1 MNRDYEIR
9 TSGLRSLVRRYGLIV
24 VVYCVG
30 TYVTSPWLMGD
41 TVDYVSSIIA
51 FDKGQYLQFWEFGH
65 LFWRPLGWLLFR
77 LSNPFTSILFGS
89 NAYLKATAILLVVNW
104 IAGLGV
110 VLLLQALTQRVCNRL
125 WIANLTTIG
134 FMFSAG
140 FLDYGQTGSA
150 YVPGLAFILLGAY
163 LLVKNHENP
172 KAYMSWCAGVTFAIG
187 VCFWF
192 PLVLIIPAALLL
204 PWFLFGVQLRTSRYL
219 MHAALACAVFFTI
232 AYGGVVL
239 FLRIHNLDQLLAW
252 VTAASHGMNRM
263 RGVPRMVYGFS
274 NSIIDLSGDGA
285 IFKRFLKHDPFNPV
299 SLGEVLR
306 LSLWKLA
313 FSYLFLSVVV
323 VNLVRSKSRVRLF
336 ALLAVDLIPT
346 VLFALFVFEA
356 GDTSRYL
363 ASLPLL
369 FLVLAASLC
378 TPGTGLWVRVLA
390 VAFIGITVI
399 TNVRVMSASTL
410 NQRQESVVE
419 RVQPLLPL
427 LRPESRV
434 VTSHLQDEL
443 NNFTRDF
450 PFNPINRE
458 RNLQYYAVL
467 AVNTAQVERWR
478 EDFATMA
485 LSVWEK
491 GGDIWLSK
499 RLFDPRPKPQW
510 GWVEGDDSRISWSDL
525 SSFFS
530 GFQVGESVGGDDGF
544 VLMPPTDLNKR
555 MLTQVAS
562 HQPTNH

>member
-1 MNRDYEIR
+1 MNRDYATR
-9 TSGLRSLVRRYGLIV
+9 TAGLRTFIQQYGLIL
-24 VVYCVG
+24 VVYCLG
-30 TYVTSPWLMGD
+30 TYFTSPWLMGD

-51 FDKGQYLQFWEFGH
+51 FENGQYLQFWEFGH

-77 LSNPFTSILFGS
+77 LSNPLTSIYFGP
-89 NAYLKATAILLVVNW
+89 NAYLKATAILLIINW
-104 IAGLGV
+104 IAALGV
-110 VLLLQALTQRVCNRL
+110 VLLLHALTERVCNSL
-125 WIANLTTIG
+125 WIRNLTTIG

-150 YVPGLAFILLGAY
+150 YVPGLALILLGAY

-172 KAYMSWCAGVTFAIG
+172 KAYIGWCAGFTFAVG
-187 VCFWF
+187 ACFWI
-192 PLVLIIPAALLL
+192 PLVLIIPAALFL
-204 PWFLFGVQLRTSRYL
+204 PWFLFGFQVRSVKNSI
-219 MHAALACAVFFTI
+219 HAALACAVFSAI
-232 AYGGVVL
+232 AYGSVL
-239 FLRIHNLDQLLAW
+239 VILRIHNWDQLMAW

-285 IFKRFLKHDPFNPV
+285 LFKRFLKHDPFNPV
-299 SLGEVLR
+299 SLGEMLR
-306 LSLWKLA
+306 LSLWKLG

-323 VNLVRSKSRVRLF
+323 LNLLRSRNRVRLF
-336 ALLAVDLIPT
+336 ALLAVDLVPT

-369 FLVLAASLC
+369 FLVVAASLC
-378 TPGTGLWVRVLA
+378 TAGTRLWVKV
-390 VAFIGITVI
+390 VAIVFIGVTVI

-410 NQRQESVVE
+410 NRRQQSVAE
-419 RVQPLLPL
+419 RVQPLLPHL
-427 LRPESRV
+427 TPESRV

-450 PFNPINRE
+450 PFNPINRD

-467 AVNTAQVERWR
+467 AVNTAQIEHWR
-478 EDFATMA
+478 EDFATMS

-499 RLFDPRPKPQW
+499 RLFERRPKPQW

-525 SSFFS
+525 NSFFS
-530 GFQVGESVGGDDGF
+530 GFQIGESVGGDDGF
-544 VLMPPTDLNKR
+544 VLLPPSESNKR
-555 MLTQVAS
+555 ILAEIPN
-562 HQPTNH
+562 HQSTVR

>member
-1 MNRDYEIR
+1 
-9 TSGLRSLVRRYGLIV
+9 
-24 VVYCVG
+24 
-30 TYVTSPWLMGD
+30 
-41 TVDYVSSIIA
+41 
-51 FDKGQYLQFWEFGH
+51 
-65 LFWRPLGWLLFR
+65 
-77 LSNPFTSILFGS
+77 
-89 NAYLKATAILLVVNW
+89 
-104 IAGLGV
+104 
-110 VLLLQALTQRVCNRL
+110 
-125 WIANLTTIG
+125 
-134 FMFSAG
+134 MFSAG

-150 YVPGLAFILLGAY
+150 YVPGLALILLGAY
-163 LLVKNHENP
+163 LLVKNNENP
-172 KAYMSWCAGVTFAIG
+172 KAYIGWCAGFTFAVG
-187 VCFWF
+187 ACFWI
-192 PLVLIIPAALLL
+192 PLVLIIPAALFL
-204 PWFLFGVQLRTSRYL
+204 PWFLFGFQVRSAKNSI
-219 MHAALACAVFFTI
+219 HAALACAVFSAI
-232 AYGGVVL
+232 AYGSVL
-239 FLRIHNLDQLLAW
+239 LILRIHNWDELIAW

-263 RGVPRMVYGFS
+263 RGIPRMVYGFS

-285 IFKRFLKHDPFNPV
+285 LFKRFLKHDPFNPV

-306 LSLWKLA
+306 LSLWKLG

-323 VNLVRSKSRVRLF
+323 LNLLRSRNRVRLF

-369 FLVLAASLC
+369 FLVVAASLC
-378 TPGTGLWVRVLA
+378 TAGTRLWVKVVA
-390 VAFIGITVI
+390 VVFIGVMVI
-399 TNVRVMSASTL
+399 TNVQVMSASTL
-410 NQRQESVVE
+410 NLRQQSVAE
-419 RVQPLLPL
+419 RVQALLPH

-467 AVNTAQVERWR
+467 AVNTAQIEHWR

-499 RLFDPRPKPQW
+499 RLLERRPKPQW
-510 GWVEGDDSRISWSDL
+510 GWVEGDDSRISWTDL

-530 GFQVGESVGGDDGF
+530 GFQLGESVGGDDGF
-544 VLMPPTDLNKR
+544 VLLPPSESNKR
-555 MLTQVAS
+555 ILEIAS
-562 HQPTNH
+562 HQTTNR